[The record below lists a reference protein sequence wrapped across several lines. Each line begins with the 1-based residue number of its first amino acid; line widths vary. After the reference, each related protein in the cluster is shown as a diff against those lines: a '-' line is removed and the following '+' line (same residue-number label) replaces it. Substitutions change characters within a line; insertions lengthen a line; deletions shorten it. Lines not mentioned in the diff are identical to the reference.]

1 MQDQSLMIIENALRL
16 AEATASQKLFLFLSS
31 RSHVLWFLKARQLH
45 HDPIVLVIPRDLEVG
60 AAEVKQTRVPVIL
73 NWSGNQ
79 TRFSRIKYAF
89 LHGVLQNVISI
100 DCKVVCVL
108 GPSGKRHLDTITIH
122 DLTHSWSEDFPF
134 AAHSLIRNP
143 SFPVIMAA
151 IDVALDIG
159 ALGREGKSIGTTFV
173 IGDEKNVL
181 ETSHQLVFNPFKGYP
196 KRERVI
202 TRPEVVESIKELC
215 QLDGAI
221 IIAADGTVEA
231 AGRHLD
237 AERMSAKK
245 LRGLGSR
252 HRSAAGITRRT
263 AAVAIVVSES
273 TGTVTVFERG
283 SIAATLEPLI
293 SRRVV

>member
-1 MQDQSLMIIENALRL
+1 MQDRSLMIIENALLL
-16 AEATASQKLFLFLSS
+16 ADTTASQRLFLFLSS